1 MSALRTAG
9 RGSALRQPTAPTTRL
24 PSQFPPRSANMG
36 RGDGR
41 AESQSKAP
49 STGAGRGSLDLG
61 LERSALS
68 RAVLRRRENT
78 NRHGQDRKR
87 GVVDWFASQERME
100 ALEQL
105 KISRGVGGMDV
116 PAMRGVPFGW
126 RNFDEGLRELPAD
139 HWASPFVR
147 EVVRSVE
154 MNPELAGS
162 VKEEILDRTL
172 TELSRLSVRDE
183 RFQDAEE

>member
-24 PSQFPPRSANMG
+24 PSQFPPRSASMG
-36 RGDGR
+36 RGEGR
-41 AESQSKAP
+41 PNRQSAP
-49 STGAGRGSLDLG
+49 STGAGRGTPDMG
-61 LERSALS
+61 VERSALS
-68 RAVLRRRENT
+68 LAVLRRRGNT
-78 NRHGQDRKR
+78 DRHGQERKR
-87 GVVDWFASQERME
+87 EVLDWFASPERLE

-105 KISRGVGGMDV
+105 KVTAGGGDTEV

-126 RNFDEGLRELPAD
+126 RNFDEGLRELQED

-154 MNPELAGS
+154 MNPQLEGR

-172 TELSRLSVRDE
+172 TELSRLSMKDD
-183 RFQDAEE
+183 RFRDAEE